1 MVTIAAVGSL
11 LAEIVVPA
19 SLQSQLQIMLYSASY
34 LVAFLNV
41 DFLPCVV
48 LFISSVLAYSFL
60 RISLVR
66 LSMSFSWITVQSVVH
81 MWYCR
86 VGKAKLLVASTF
98 LSMEILRDQITDK
111 RLRYSLVASLQTCC
125 SRWTEFSYLPRNL
138 QWPPVSSILSSSVSV
153 IETFS
158 SFIYNLPRT
167 MLIVAH
173 FSNPQKSSMSSNI
186 LSAVLVISSAF
197 SVLTCGKSLGHPRR
211 ASASAFLACCASTCT
226 LLWFVTTRQLGSDR
240 V

>member
-1 MVTIAAVGSL
+1 MVYFSVIFDLSSSFSAVGESL
-11 LAEIVVPA
+11 RHYSSCWIFTCRNCSACIVTVT
-19 SLQSQLQIMLYSASY
+19 
-34 LVAFLNV
+34 VTDNVVFCFVFGCFLNV
-41 DFLPCVV
+41 DFLPCVI

-98 LSMEILRDQITDK
+98 LGMEILLDQITDK

-138 QWPPVSSILSSSVSV
+138 QWLSVSSILSSSVSV

-197 SVLTCGKSLGHPRR
+197 
-211 ASASAFLACCASTCT
+211 CAA
-226 LLWFVTTRQLGSDR
+226 LW
-240 V
+240 